1 MQDVLIHPYAI
12 HFDND
17 VQYVVVFSWF
27 LLLMDIASRYNRNNV
42 EKGAKQEWLRFYVW
56 ILFFILFYFI
66 LLFFLFVAEVC
77 MKDVHLSRLI
87 E

>member
-1 MQDVLIHPYAI
+1 MQDVLMHPYAI

-42 EKGAKQEWLRFYVW
+42 ENGAKQEWLRFYVW
-56 ILFFILFYFI
+56 ILFFILFYFFVI
-66 LLFFLFVAEVC
+66 FFVIRCRSLHEGRSFV
-77 MKDVHLSRLI
+77 KTY
-87 E
+87 

>member
-1 MQDVLIHPYAI
+1 MQDVLMHPYAI

-42 EKGAKQEWLRFYVW
+42 ENGAKQECYVFMCGFY
-56 ILFFILFYFI
+56 FLFYFI
-66 LLFFLFVAEVC
+66 FFLFVAEVC

>member
-1 MQDVLIHPYAI
+1 MQDVLMHPYAI

-42 EKGAKQEWLRFYVW
+42 ENGAKQEWLRFYVW
-56 ILFFILFYFI
+56 ILFFILFYF
-66 LLFFLFVAEVC
+66 FFIFFCYSLQKFA
-77 MKDVHLSRLI
+77 
-87 E
+87 